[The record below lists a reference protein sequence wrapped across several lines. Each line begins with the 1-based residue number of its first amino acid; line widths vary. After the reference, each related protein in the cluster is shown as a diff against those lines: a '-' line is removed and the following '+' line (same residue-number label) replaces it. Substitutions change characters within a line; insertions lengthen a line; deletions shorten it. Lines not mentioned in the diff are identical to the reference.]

1 MIVKR
6 AETLGVDW
14 TGTMAKLQAQ
24 DWSSRIKVSVCVD
37 EIGDDSGAQGGWVL

>member
-24 DWSSRIKVSVCVD
+24 DWSSRIKVCMRCSQPTSVDWLRV
-37 EIGDDSGAQGGWVL
+37 WM